1 MRLTWGADCARL
13 VLPENVS
20 LPHSMP
26 VCSMVARFE
35 TMQAGRKDADS
46 MVATETA
53 WLKFAELCDTLAAT
67 RSKLAKRA
75 AMSQYLRTLDTAS
88 AGLVVQFLT
97 GAVFP
102 ETDARKLQVGGQLIV
117 RALETVTHADGD
129 RFHSVYRK
137 YGDLG
142 ATAQELLE
150 SANVAS
156 KRLSLSDIA
165 ARLDSLA
172 STRTQVAK
180 SAQLVDLLRSL
191 SPVEAK
197 YLIKLVT
204 GDMRTGVKQSL
215 VEEAIAAATDR
226 EVAEVRQAGMLL
238 GDLAQV
244 VELARRDALSTARF
258 RMFHPLGFMLAT
270 PAANAEEAYSRFASE
285 VREELT
291 VTRTEYPT
299 EQTGLTEESASAGP
313 LQTSPYAEFSAQIE
327 DKYDGMRAQ
336 VHCGDPQQPGRVRIF
351 SRTREDVTASFPE
364 LAEWF
369 SAVKT
374 PAILD
379 GEILAWDYDADR
391 ALPFT
396 SLQPRLS
403 RKLVTGAMRADAP
416 VVYMAFDLL
425 LAGDDLLLAAPL
437 LDRRERLQ
445 AWTSAALQS
454 VDAKSL
460 QAIAAA
466 PQASLFAAEALTD
479 MEDTPARLK
488 LAPISHATSP
498 QQIEEA
504 FSAAQ
509 ARGNEGL
516 MLKSLV
522 STYQPGRRGSAW
534 IKLKRE
540 LAALDVVVTAVEYGH
555 GRRAAVLSDY
565 TFAVRDGAHLR
576 NVGKA
581 YSGLTDEEILTM
593 TQWFLEHTVES
604 NGSHL
609 IVEPKI
615 VIEVAFNNVMQGDRH
630 DSGYSLRF
638 PRILRLRPDKPVEEI
653 DTLDRVEEIFHSQHA
668 T

>member
-1 MRLTWGADCARL
+1 MT
-13 VLPENVS
+13 
-20 LPHSMP
+20 
-26 VCSMVARFE
+26 
-35 TMQAGRKDADS
+35 
-46 MVATETA
+46 ATETA
-53 WLKFAELCDTLAAT
+53 WLEFATLCETLAAT

-88 AGLVVQFLT
+88 AGLAVQYLT

-102 ETDARKLQVGGQLIV
+102 EIDARKLQVGGQMIV

-129 RFHSVYRK
+129 RFHAVYRK

-142 ATAQELLE
+142 AAAEELLTT
-150 SANVAS
+150 ANIAS
-156 KRLSLSDIA
+156 KRLSLPDIA

-172 STRTQVAK
+172 TARTQIAK

-191 SPVEAK
+191 SPLETK
-197 YLIKLVT
+197 YLIKLMT

-226 EVAEVRQAGMLL
+226 YVAAVRHAGMLL
-238 GDLAQV
+238 GDLAHV
-244 VELARRDALSTARF
+244 VDLARRDALSTARF
-258 RMFHPLGFMLAT
+258 QMFHPLGFMLAT
-270 PAANAEEAYSRFASE
+270 PAANAAEAYARFSAEEIETSAQSE
-285 VREELT
+285 
-291 VTRTEYPT
+291 PT
-299 EQTGLTEESASAGP
+299 
-313 LQTSPYAEFSAQIE
+313 AQIE

-336 VHCGDPQQPGRVRIF
+336 LHCGDPQQSGRVRIF

-379 GEILAWDYDADR
+379 GEILAWDYSTDR

-403 RKLVTGAMRADAP
+403 RKRVTAAMRVDTP
-416 VVYMAFDLL
+416 VIYMAFDLL
-425 LAGDDLLLAAPL
+425 LAGDDLLLHASL
-437 LDRRERLQ
+437 RLRRERLE

-460 QAIAAA
+460 QAFAAA
-466 PQASLFAAEALTD
+466 QQVSLFATD
-479 MEDTPARLK
+479 TVTDNEDVLARLK

-498 QQIEEA
+498 QQIDEA
-504 FSAAQ
+504 FTSAQ

-516 MLKSLV
+516 MLKSLE

-540 LAALDVVVTAVEYGH
+540 LATLDVVVTAVEYGH

-565 TFAVRDGAHLR
+565 TFAVRDGGRLR

-581 YSGLTDEEILTM
+581 YSGLTDQEILTM

-604 NGSHL
+604 NRSQL

-653 DTLDRVEEIFHSQHA
+653 DTLDRVAELFHSQQA
-668 T
+668 I

>member
-1 MRLTWGADCARL
+1 MAAI
-13 VLPENVS
+13 
-20 LPHSMP
+20 
-26 VCSMVARFE
+26 
-35 TMQAGRKDADS
+35 
-46 MVATETA
+46 ETA
-53 WLKFAELCDTLAAT
+53 WQEFATLCETLAAT

-88 AGLVVQFLT
+88 AGLAVQYLT

-117 RALETVTHADGD
+117 RALETVTQADGD
-129 RFHSVYRK
+129 RFHTVYRK

-142 ATAQELLE
+142 AAAEELLQGTN
-150 SANVAS
+150 APS
-156 KRLSLSDIA
+156 KQLSLSDIA

-172 STRTQVAK
+172 TARTQVAK
-180 SAQLVDLLRSL
+180 SAQLVDLLRSM
-191 SPVEAK
+191 SPLEAK
-197 YLIKLVT
+197 YLIKLIT

-215 VEEAIAAATDR
+215 VEEAIAVATERDVAA
-226 EVAEVRQAGMLL
+226 VRHAGMLL

-244 VELARRDALSTARF
+244 VDLARRNALSTARF
-258 RMFHPLGFMLAT
+258 QMFHPLGFMLAT
-270 PAANAEEAYSRFASE
+270 PAANADEAYARFAAATAEEAE
-285 VREELT
+285 
-291 VTRTEYPT
+291 PT
-299 EQTGLTEESASAGP
+299 AHIEPT
-313 LQTSPYAEFSAQIE
+313 AQIE

-336 VHCGDPQQPGRVRIF
+336 VHCGDPHQPGRVRIF

-379 GEILAWDYDADR
+379 GEILAWDFTADR

-403 RKLVTGAMRADAP
+403 RKRVTASMRTDAP

-425 LAGDDLLLAAPL
+425 LAGNDLLLHAPL
-437 LDRRERLQ
+437 RLRRERLQ
-445 AWTSAALQS
+445 TWTSAALDS

-460 QAIAAA
+460 QAIGES
-466 PQASLFAAEALTD
+466 PQASLFATD
-479 MEDTPARLK
+479 TVTDTQDDPARLK

-498 QQIEEA
+498 RQIDEV
-504 FSAAQ
+504 FTAAQ

-516 MLKSLV
+516 MLKSLE

-540 LAALDVVVTAVEYGH
+540 LATLDVVVTAVEYGH

-565 TFAVRDGAHLR
+565 TFAVRDGGRLR

-593 TQWFLEHTVES
+593 THWFLEHTLES
-604 NGSHL
+604 NRSQL
-609 IVEPKI
+609 MVEPKI
-615 VIEVAFNNVMQGDRH
+615 VIEVAFNNVMQGNRH

-653 DTLDRVEEIFHSQHA
+653 DTLERVAEIFHSQQGA
-668 T
+668 

>member
-1 MRLTWGADCARL
+1 MAAI
-13 VLPENVS
+13 ES
-20 LPHSMP
+20 
-26 VCSMVARFE
+26 
-35 TMQAGRKDADS
+35 
-46 MVATETA
+46 A
-53 WLKFAELCDTLAAT
+53 WLEFATLCETLAAT

-75 AMSQYLRTLDTAS
+75 AMSQYLRSLDTSS
-88 AGLVVQFLT
+88 AGLAVQYLT

-102 ETDARKLQVGGQLIV
+102 ETDARKLQVGGQLVV
-117 RALETVTHADGD
+117 RALETVTHADDD
-129 RFHSVYRK
+129 RFHAIYRK

-142 ATAQELLE
+142 AAAEELLRT
-150 SANVAS
+150 ANVAS
-156 KRLSLSDIA
+156 KHLSLTDIA

-172 STRTQVAK
+172 TARTQVAK

-191 SPVEAK
+191 SPLEAK
-197 YLIKLVT
+197 YLIKLIT

-215 VEEAIAAATDR
+215 VEEAIAVATDR
-226 EVAEVRQAGMLL
+226 NLAAVRHAGMLL

-244 VELARRDALSTARF
+244 VDLARRDTLSSARF
-258 RMFHPLGFMLAT
+258 QMFHPLGFMLAT
-270 PAANAEEAYSRFASE
+270 PTANADEAYARFAAEEGEALAVTSE
-285 VREELT
+285 
-291 VTRTEYPT
+291 PAIAAST
-299 EQTGLTEESASAGP
+299 EQSELAAENASARP
-313 LQTSPYAEFSAQIE
+313 LLSSPQTESSAQIE

-379 GEILAWDYDADR
+379 GEILAWDFSADR

-403 RKLVTGAMRADAP
+403 RKRVTAAMRAEAP
-416 VVYMAFDLL
+416 VIYMVFDLL
-425 LAGDDLLLAAPL
+425 LDGNDLLLHASL
-437 LDRRERLQ
+437 RLRRARLA

-454 VDAKSL
+454 VDTEIVHAMSTS
-460 QAIAAA
+460 
-466 PQASLFAAEALTD
+466 PQASLFATD
-479 MEDTPARLK
+479 TVTDAQDVPARLK

-498 QQIEEA
+498 RQIDEA
-504 FSAAQ
+504 FTAAQ

-516 MLKSLV
+516 MLKSLE

-540 LAALDVVVTAVEYGH
+540 LATLDVVVTAVEYGH

-565 TFAVRDGAHLR
+565 TFAVRDGSRLR

-593 TQWFLEHTVES
+593 TQWFLEHTLES
-604 NGSHL
+604 NRSQL
-609 IVEPKI
+609 MVEPKI
-615 VIEVAFNNVMQGDRH
+615 VIEVAFNNVMESERH

-653 DTLDRVEEIFHSQHA
+653 DTLERVAEIFHSQQSA
-668 T
+668 

>member
-1 MRLTWGADCARL
+1 MAA
-13 VLPENVS
+13 S
-20 LPHSMP
+20 
-26 VCSMVARFE
+26 
-35 TMQAGRKDADS
+35 
-46 MVATETA
+46 ETA
-53 WLKFAELCDTLAAT
+53 WLEFAELCETLVAT

-75 AMSQYLRTLDTAS
+75 AIAQYLRTLDTAS
-88 AGLVVQFLT
+88 AGLAVQYLT

-129 RFHSVYRK
+129 RFHAVYRK

-142 ATAQELLE
+142 AAAEELLQGTN
-150 SANVAS
+150 AAS
-156 KRLSLSDIA
+156 KHLSLSDIA

-172 STRTQVAK
+172 TARTQVAK

-191 SPVEAK
+191 SPLETK
-197 YLIKLVT
+197 YLIKLIT

-215 VEEAIAAATDR
+215 VEEAIAAATVRD
-226 EVAEVRQAGMLL
+226 VAAVRHAGMLL

-244 VELARRDALSTARF
+244 VDLARQDALSSARF
-258 RMFHPLGFMLAT
+258 QMFHPLGFMLAT
-270 PAANAEEAYSRFASE
+270 PAANAEEAYARFAAATAEEGSPTE
-285 VREELT
+285 PPDPTPHFELT
-291 VTRTEYPT
+291 
-299 EQTGLTEESASAGP
+299 
-313 LQTSPYAEFSAQIE
+313 AQIE

-336 VHCGDPQQPGRVRIF
+336 IHCGDPQQPGRVRIF

-379 GEILAWDYDADR
+379 GEILAWDFNANR

-403 RKLVTGAMRADAP
+403 RKRVTDAMRADAP

-425 LAGDDLLLAAPL
+425 LAGDDLLLADPL
-437 LDRRERLQ
+437 HLRRERLA
-445 AWTSAALQS
+445 AWVDAALHS
-454 VDAKSL
+454 VDATIVRAL
-460 QAIAAA
+460 FAT
-466 PQASLFAAEALTD
+466 PQASLFATD
-479 MEDTPARLK
+479 TVTDPQDAPPRLK

-498 QQIEEA
+498 AQIDAA
-504 FSAAQ
+504 FTAAQ

-516 MLKSLV
+516 MLKSLD

-540 LAALDVVVTAVEYGH
+540 LATLDVVVTAVEYGH

-565 TFAVRDGAHLR
+565 TFAVRDGSHLR

-593 TQWFLEHTVES
+593 TQWFLEHTLES
-604 NGSHL
+604 NRSQL

-653 DTLDRVEEIFHSQHA
+653 DTLERVAEIFRSQQVP
-668 T
+668 

>member
-1 MRLTWGADCARL
+1 MA
-13 VLPENVS
+13 
-20 LPHSMP
+20 
-26 VCSMVARFE
+26 
-35 TMQAGRKDADS
+35 
-46 MVATETA
+46 ATGSS
-53 WLKFAELCDTLAAT
+53 WLKFATLCEALAAT

-75 AMSQYLRTLDTAS
+75 AMAHYLRTLDTAS
-88 AGLVVQFLT
+88 AGLAVQYLT

-102 ETDARKLQVGGQLIV
+102 ETDARKLQMGGQMIV
-117 RALETVTHADGD
+117 RALETLTHVDGD
-129 RFHSVYRK
+129 RFHAVYRK

-142 ATAQELLE
+142 ATAEELLLT
-150 SANVAS
+150 AHVAS
-156 KRLSLSDIA
+156 KHLSLAEIA

-172 STRTQVAK
+172 TARTQIAK
-180 SAQLVDLLRSL
+180 SAQLVDLLRSR
-191 SPVEAK
+191 SPLEAK
-197 YLIKLVT
+197 YLIKLIT

-226 EVAEVRQAGMLL
+226 EVAAVRHAGMLL

-244 VELARRDALSTARF
+244 VDLARSDTLSTARF
-258 RMFHPLGFMLAT
+258 QMFHPLGFMLAT
-270 PAANAEEAYSRFASE
+270 PAANAEEAFARFAAS
-285 VREELT
+285 VGEEFAPT
-291 VTRTEYPT
+291 SARGIARST
-299 EQTGLTEESASAGP
+299 EQPGLAEESASARP
-313 LQTSPYAEFSAQIE
+313 PQSSAQAESSAQIE

-379 GEILAWDYDADR
+379 GEILAWDFTTDR

-403 RKLVTGAMRADAP
+403 RKRVTAAMRTDAP
-416 VVYMAFDLL
+416 IVYMAFDLL
-425 LAGDDLLLAAPL
+425 LAEDDLLLQAPL
-437 LDRRERLQ
+437 RLRRERLQ

-454 VDAKSL
+454 VDTKTIQKISAS
-460 QAIAAA
+460 
-466 PQASLFAAEALTD
+466 PQASLFATD
-479 MEDTPARLK
+479 TVTDSEDAPARLK
-488 LAPISHATSP
+488 LAPTTHASSP
-498 QQIEEA
+498 HQIDQA
-504 FSAAQ
+504 FTAAQ

-516 MLKSLV
+516 MLKSLE

-540 LAALDVVVTAVEYGH
+540 LATLDVVVTAVEYGH

-565 TFAVRDGAHLR
+565 TFAVRDGGRLR

-593 TQWFLEHTVES
+593 TEWFLQHTVES
-604 NGSHL
+604 NRSQL

-653 DTLDRVEEIFHSQHA
+653 DTVARVAEIFHFQPG

>member
-1 MRLTWGADCARL
+1 MT
-13 VLPENVS
+13 
-20 LPHSMP
+20 
-26 VCSMVARFE
+26 E
-35 TMQAGRKDADS
+35 TD
-46 MVATETA
+46 TA
-53 WLKFAELCDTLAAT
+53 WLKFAELCETLSAT

-75 AMSQYLRTLDTAS
+75 AMSQYLRTLDTTG
-88 AGLVVQFLT
+88 AGLAVQYLT
-97 GAVFP
+97 GDVFP
-102 ETDARKLQVGGQLIV
+102 EADARKLQVGGQLIV

-129 RFHSVYRK
+129 RFHAVYRK

-142 ATAQELLE
+142 AAAEELLQA
-150 SANVAS
+150 ANLTS
-156 KRLSLSDIA
+156 KNLTLADIA

-172 STRTQVAK
+172 TARTQAAK

-191 SPVEAK
+191 SPLEAK
-197 YLIKLVT
+197 YLIKLIT

-226 EVAEVRQAGMLL
+226 DLTAVRHAGMLL
-238 GDLAQV
+238 GDLARV
-244 VELARRDALSTARF
+244 VDFARRDALSTARF
-258 RMFHPLGFMLAT
+258 QMFHPLGFMLAT
-270 PAANAEEAYSRFASE
+270 PAANAEEAYARFAAEEVETSAQSE
-285 VREELT
+285 
-291 VTRTEYPT
+291 PT
-299 EQTGLTEESASAGP
+299 
-313 LQTSPYAEFSAQIE
+313 AQIE

-351 SRTREDVTASFPE
+351 SRTREDVTDSFPE

-379 GEILAWDYDADR
+379 GEIIAWDDNADR

-403 RKLVTGAMRADAP
+403 RKRVTPAMRNEAP
-416 VVYMAFDLL
+416 VIYMTFDLL
-425 LAGDDLLLAAPL
+425 LAGDDLLLHVPL
-437 LDRRERLQ
+437 RLRRQRLQ
-445 AWTSAALQS
+445 AWTSSALES
-454 VDAKSL
+454 VDTKSL
-460 QAIAAA
+460 LAMAES
-466 PQASLFAAEALTD
+466 PQASLFVTETVTD
-479 MEDTPARLK
+479 PQDAPARLK
-488 LAPISHATSP
+488 LAPISHATSA
-498 QQIEEA
+498 QQIDQA
-504 FSAAQ
+504 FAAAQ

-516 MLKSLV
+516 MLKSLE
-522 STYQPGRRGSAW
+522 SPYQPGRRGSAW

-540 LAALDVVVTAVEYGH
+540 LATLDVVVTAVEYGH

-576 NVGKA
+576 NIGKA

-604 NGSHL
+604 NRSQL

-653 DTLDRVEEIFHSQHA
+653 DTLDRVAELFHSQHA

>member
-1 MRLTWGADCARL
+1 MAAL
-13 VLPENVS
+13 
-20 LPHSMP
+20 
-26 VCSMVARFE
+26 
-35 TMQAGRKDADS
+35 
-46 MVATETA
+46 ETA
-53 WLKFAELCDTLAAT
+53 WADFAELCEALAAT

-75 AMSQYLRTLDTAS
+75 AMSQYLRALDTAS
-88 AGLVVQFLT
+88 AGLAVQYLT

-102 ETDARKLQVGGQLIV
+102 ETDARKLQAGGQMIV

-129 RFHSVYRK
+129 RFHTVYRK

-142 ATAQELLE
+142 AAAEELLQ
-150 SANVAS
+150 SVNTAS
-156 KRLSLSDIA
+156 KHLGLADIA

-172 STRTQVAK
+172 TARTQAAK

-191 SPVEAK
+191 SPLEAK
-197 YLIKLVT
+197 YLIKLMT

-226 EVAEVRQAGMLL
+226 DLTAVRHAGMLL

-244 VELARRDALSTARF
+244 VDLARRDALSTARF
-258 RMFHPLGFMLAT
+258 QMFHPLGFMLAT
-270 PAANAEEAYSRFASE
+270 PAANAQEAYARFVSE

-291 VTRTEYPT
+291 VTSAPRAEYST
-299 EQTGLTEESASAGP
+299 EQTGLAEESTSARP
-313 LQTSPYAEFSAQIE
+313 SQSSPQTEFSAQIE

-351 SRTREDVTASFPE
+351 SRTREDVTAAFPE

-369 SAVKT
+369 AAVKA

-379 GEILAWDYDADR
+379 GEILAWDFSSDR

-403 RKLVTGAMRADAP
+403 RKRVTSAMRAEAP

-425 LAGDDLLLAAPL
+425 LTDHDLLLHAPL
-437 LDRRERLQ
+437 CVRRERLQ
-445 AWTSAALQS
+445 DWISPALQS
-454 VDAKSL
+454 IHANPVEATS
-460 QAIAAA
+460 AS
-466 PQASLFAAEALTD
+466 PQGSLFATDTVTDAEDA
-479 MEDTPARLK
+479 PARLK
-488 LAPISHATSP
+488 LSPIFHVTSP

-504 FSAAQ
+504 FHEAQ

-516 MLKSLV
+516 MVKSLE

-540 LAALDVVVTAVEYGH
+540 LATLDVVVTAVEYGH

-565 TFAVRDGAHLR
+565 TFAVRDGGRLR

-581 YSGLTDEEILTM
+581 YSGLTDEEIFSM
-593 TQWFLEHTVES
+593 TQWFLQHTLES
-604 NGSHL
+604 NRNQL
-609 IVEPKI
+609 VVEPKI

-653 DTLDRVEEIFHSQHA
+653 DTLGRVAEIFHSQGK

>member
-1 MRLTWGADCARL
+1 MA
-13 VLPENVS
+13 VS
-20 LPHSMP
+20 
-26 VCSMVARFE
+26 
-35 TMQAGRKDADS
+35 
-46 MVATETA
+46 ETA
-53 WLKFAELCDTLAAT
+53 WLKFAELCEVLAAT

-75 AMSQYLRTLDTAS
+75 AMSQYLRTLDTAA
-88 AGLVVQFLT
+88 AGLAVQFLT

-102 ETDARKLQVGGQLIV
+102 ETDARKLQLGGQMLV
-117 RALETVTHADGD
+117 RALETVTRVDGD
-129 RFHSVYRK
+129 RFHAVYRK

-142 ATAQELLE
+142 AAAEELLQ
-150 SANVAS
+150 SANIVS
-156 KRLSLSDIA
+156 QHLSLAAIA
-165 ARLDSLA
+165 ARLDALA
-172 STRTQVAK
+172 TARTQAAK

-191 SPVEAK
+191 SPLEAK
-197 YLIKLVT
+197 YLIKLMT

-226 EVAEVRQAGMLL
+226 EVTAVRHAGMLL

-244 VELARRDALSTARF
+244 VDLARHDALSTARF
-258 RMFHPLGFMLAT
+258 QMFHALGFMLAT
-270 PAANAEEAYSRFASE
+270 PAANAEEAYARFAAEVSE
-285 VREELT
+285 SWPGRRAGVQR
-291 VTRTEYPT
+291 RPA
-299 EQTGLTEESASAGP
+299 QTNAEESASAGP
-313 LQTSPYAEFSAQIE
+313 LQSSPQTKFSAQVE

-336 VHCGDPQQPGRVRIF
+336 LHCGDPQQPGRVRIF

-369 SAVKT
+369 SAVNT

-379 GEILAWDYDADR
+379 GEILAWDYGADR

-396 SLQPRLS
+396 ALQPRLS
-403 RKLVTGAMRADAP
+403 RKRVTASMRTEAP
-416 VVYMAFDLL
+416 VVFMAFDLL
-425 LAGDDLLLAAPL
+425 LDGDDLLLAAPL
-437 LDRRERLQ
+437 RVRRQRLET
-445 AWTSAALQS
+445 WTSAALQS
-454 VDAKSL
+454 VDTKSM
-460 QAIAAA
+460 QAISAS
-466 PQASLFAAEALTD
+466 PQASLFATD
-479 MEDTPARLK
+479 TVTDSEDTPARLK

-498 QQIEEA
+498 QKIDQA
-504 FSAAQ
+504 FTAAQ

-516 MLKSLV
+516 MLKSLE

-540 LAALDVVVTAVEYGH
+540 LATLDVVVTAVEYGH

-565 TFAVRDGAHLR
+565 TFAVRDGSHLR

-593 TQWFLEHTVES
+593 TQWFLDHTVES
-604 NGSHL
+604 NRSQV

-653 DTLDRVEEIFHSQHA
+653 DTLDRVAELFHSQHA
-668 T
+668 I

>member
-1 MRLTWGADCARL
+1 MAGAD
-13 VLPENVS
+13 
-20 LPHSMP
+20 
-26 VCSMVARFE
+26 
-35 TMQAGRKDADS
+35 
-46 MVATETA
+46 AT
-53 WLKFAELCDTLAAT
+53 WLKFAELCEALAAT

-75 AMSQYLRTLDTAS
+75 AMSQYLRSLDSVS
-88 AGLVVQFLT
+88 AGIAVQYLT

-102 ETDARKLQVGGQLIV
+102 EADTRKLQVGGQIIV
-117 RALETVTHADGD
+117 RALETVSHADGD
-129 RFHSVYRK
+129 RFHAVYRK

-142 ATAQELLE
+142 AAAEELLQ
-150 SANVAS
+150 AAHVTA
-156 KRLSLSDIA
+156 KQFSLADIA
-165 ARLDSLA
+165 ARVDSLA
-172 STRTQVAK
+172 TARTQAAK

-191 SPVEAK
+191 SPPEAK
-197 YLIKLVT
+197 YLIKLMT

-226 EVAEVRQAGMLL
+226 DIATVRHAGMLL

-244 VELARRDALSTARF
+244 VDLARRDALSTARF
-258 RMFHPLGFMLAT
+258 QMFHPLGFMLAT
-270 PAANAEEAYSRFASE
+270 PAANAQEAYARFAAE
-285 VREELT
+285 VSEELGKT
-291 VTRTEYPT
+291 SEPAIPSSTDPSGLAEERT
-299 EQTGLTEESASAGP
+299 SKGP
-313 LQTSPYAEFSAQIE
+313 LQSSPQTKFSAQIE

-336 VHCGDPQQPGRVRIF
+336 LHCGDPHQPGRVRIF
-351 SRTREDVTASFPE
+351 TRTREDVTASFPE

-379 GEILAWDYDADR
+379 GEILAWDYTTDR

-403 RKLVTGAMRADAP
+403 RKRVTAAMRAETP
-416 VVYMAFDLL
+416 VVYMVFDLL
-425 LAGDDLLLAAPL
+425 LDGDDLLLNAPL
-437 LDRRERLQ
+437 RLRREQLE
-445 AWTSAALQS
+445 AWTSTALQS
-454 VDAKSL
+454 VDAKFL
-460 QAIAAA
+460 HEIAES
-466 PQASLFAAEALTD
+466 PQPTLFATD
-479 MEDTPARLK
+479 TVTDGKDFPPRLK

-504 FSAAQ
+504 FTAAQ

-516 MLKSLV
+516 MLKSLE

-540 LAALDVVVTAVEYGH
+540 LATLDVVVTAVEYGH

-565 TFAVRDGAHLR
+565 TFAVRDGGCLR

-593 TQWFLEHTVES
+593 TQWFLDHTVES
-604 NGSHL
+604 NRNQL

-638 PRILRLRPDKPVEEI
+638 PRILRLRPDKPIEEI
-653 DTLDRVEEIFHSQHA
+653 DTLDRVAELFQSQH
-668 T
+668 TT

>member
-1 MRLTWGADCARL
+1 MA
-13 VLPENVS
+13 
-20 LPHSMP
+20 
-26 VCSMVARFE
+26 
-35 TMQAGRKDADS
+35 
-46 MVATETA
+46 ATETG
-53 WLKFAELCDTLAAT
+53 WLGFAQLCEALAAT

-75 AMSQYLRTLDTAS
+75 AMSQYLRPLDS
-88 AGLVVQFLT
+88 QDAGLAAQYLT

-129 RFHSVYRK
+129 RFHAVYRK

-142 ATAQELLE
+142 SAAEELLL
-150 SANVAS
+150 SAHVAS
-156 KRLSLSDIA
+156 QHLSLADIA

-172 STRTQVAK
+172 TARTQAAK
-180 SAQLVDLLRSL
+180 SAMLVDLLQSL
-191 SPVEAK
+191 SPLEAK
-197 YLIKLVT
+197 YLIKLIT

-215 VEEAIAAATDR
+215 VEEAIAAATARDL
-226 EVAEVRQAGMLL
+226 AAVRHAGMLL

-244 VELARRDALSTARF
+244 VDLARKDALSTARF
-258 RMFHPLGFMLAT
+258 QMFHPLGFMLAT
-270 PAANAEEAYSRFASE
+270 PAANAEEAYARFAAEEGGQPAPSE
-285 VREELT
+285 
-291 VTRTEYPT
+291 P
-299 EQTGLTEESASAGP
+299 A
-313 LQTSPYAEFSAQIE
+313 AQIE

-336 VHCGDPQQPGRVRIF
+336 LHCGDRQQLGRVRIF

-369 SAVKT
+369 SAVKI

-379 GEILAWDYDADR
+379 GEILAWDFSADR

-396 SLQPRLS
+396 ALQPRLS
-403 RKLVTGAMRADAP
+403 RKRVTAAMRSEAP

-425 LAGDDLLLAAPL
+425 LAGDDLLLQSPL
-437 LDRRERLQ
+437 RLRRERLE
-445 AWTSAALQS
+445 AWSLAALQS
-454 VDAKSL
+454 VDAEVVR
-460 QAIAAA
+460 AISST
-466 PQASLFAAEALTD
+466 PQASLFATD
-479 MEDTPARLK
+479 TATDPHDAAARLK
-488 LAPISHATSP
+488 LAPVSHATSP
-498 QQIEEA
+498 QQIDEA
-504 FSAAQ
+504 FAAAQ

-516 MLKSLV
+516 MLKSLQ

-540 LAALDVVVTAVEYGH
+540 LATLDVVVTAVEYGH

-565 TFAVRDGAHLR
+565 TFAVRDGGRLR
-576 NVGKA
+576 NVGNA
-581 YSGLTDEEILTM
+581 YSGLTDEEILAM

-604 NGSHL
+604 NRSRL

-615 VIEVAFNNVMQGDRH
+615 VVEVAFNNVMQGERH

-653 DTLDRVEEIFHSQHA
+653 DTLDRVAEIFRSQSGK
-668 T
+668 

>member
-1 MRLTWGADCARL
+1 VPAFYGSAFSGDKGSQEKGTGWMAAR
-13 VLPENVS
+13 
-20 LPHSMP
+20 
-26 VCSMVARFE
+26 
-35 TMQAGRKDADS
+35 D
-46 MVATETA
+46 TA
-53 WLKFAELCDTLAAT
+53 WLEFATLCETLAAK
-67 RSKLAKRA
+67 RGKLAKRA
-75 AMSQYLRTLDTAS
+75 AMAQYLRSLDAFD
-88 AGLVVQFLT
+88 AGLAVQYLT

-102 ETDARKLQVGGQLIV
+102 ETDARKPQVGGQMIV
-117 RALETVTHADGD
+117 RALEIVTRADGD
-129 RFHSVYRK
+129 RFHVVYRRH
-137 YGDLG
+137 GDLG
-142 ATAQELLE
+142 AAAEELLQMAHVE
-150 SANVAS
+150 S
-156 KRLSLSDIA
+156 KHLSLSDIA

-172 STRTQVAK
+172 IARTQIAK
-180 SAQLVDLLRSL
+180 STQLVDLLRSL
-191 SPVEAK
+191 SPLEAK
-197 YLIKLVT
+197 YLIKLIN

-215 VEEAIAAATDR
+215 VEEAIAEATDR
-226 EVAEVRQAGMLL
+226 DLAAVRHAGMLL

-244 VELARRDALSTARF
+244 VDLARRDALSTARF
-258 RMFHPLGFMLAT
+258 QMFHPLGFMLAT
-270 PAANAEEAYSRFASE
+270 PAANADEAYARFAAS
-285 VREELT
+285 VGEEFAATGARRAALS
-291 VTRTEYPT
+291 T
-299 EQTGLTEESASAGP
+299 EQRGLAEESASARP
-313 LQTSPYAEFSAQIE
+313 PQSSVRAQSSAKIE

-336 VHCGDPQQPGRVRIF
+336 LHCGDPQQPGRVRIF

-379 GEILAWDYDADR
+379 GEILAWDYNADR

-403 RKLVTGAMRADAP
+403 RKRVTAAMRAEAP
-416 VVYMAFDLL
+416 VLYMAFDLL
-425 LAGDDLLLAAPL
+425 LEGDELLLHASL
-437 LDRRERLQ
+437 RLRRARLE
-445 AWTSAALQS
+445 AWTAAALQS
-454 VDAKSL
+454 VDAETVR
-460 QAIAAA
+460 AIFAA
-466 PQASLFAAEALTD
+466 PQASLFATD
-479 MEDTPARLK
+479 TVTDTQDAPPRLK

-498 QQIEEA
+498 RQIDEA
-504 FSAAQ
+504 FTAAQ

-516 MLKSLV
+516 MLKSLD

-540 LAALDVVVTAVEYGH
+540 LATLDVVVTAVEYGH

-565 TFAVRDGAHLR
+565 TFAVRGGSRLR

-604 NGSHL
+604 NRSQL

-615 VIEVAFNNVMQGDRH
+615 VIEVAFNNVMQSERH

-653 DTLDRVEEIFHSQHA
+653 DTLERVAELFHSQQA

>member
-1 MRLTWGADCARL
+1 MAAT
-13 VLPENVS
+13 
-20 LPHSMP
+20 
-26 VCSMVARFE
+26 
-35 TMQAGRKDADS
+35 DS
-46 MVATETA
+46 SWV
-53 WLKFAELCDTLAAT
+53 KFAELCEALAAT

-88 AGLVVQFLT
+88 AGLAVQYLT

-102 ETDARKLQVGGQLIV
+102 ETDARKLQVGGQLIA
-117 RALETVTHADGD
+117 RALEIITHADGY
-129 RFHSVYRK
+129 RFHAVYRK

-142 ATAQELLE
+142 AASEELLQT
-150 SANVAS
+150 ANVAS
-156 KRLSLSDIA
+156 KQLSLADIA
-165 ARLDSLA
+165 ARLESVA
-172 STRTQVAK
+172 TARTQVAK
-180 SAQLVDLLRSL
+180 SAQLVELVRSV
-191 SPVEAK
+191 SPLEAK
-197 YLIKLVT
+197 YLIKLIT

-226 EVAEVRQAGMLL
+226 DLTAVRHAGMLL

-244 VELARRDALSTARF
+244 MDLACRDALSTARF
-258 RMFHPLGFMLAT
+258 QMFHPLGFMLAT
-270 PAANAEEAYSRFASE
+270 PAANAEDAYSRFAAEVSE
-285 VREELT
+285 DLA
-291 VTRTEYPT
+291 VTSAPKDET
-299 EQTGLTEESASAGP
+299 ASAAP
-313 LQTSPYAEFSAQIE
+313 LQSPPQTKFSAQIE

-379 GEILAWDYDADR
+379 GEILAWDDITDR

-403 RKLVTGAMRADAP
+403 RKRVTATMRAEAP
-416 VVYMAFDLL
+416 VVYVAFDLL
-425 LAGDDLLLAAPL
+425 LVGDDLLLQAPL
-437 LDRRERLQ
+437 RLRREHLQ
-445 AWTSAALQS
+445 AWTSASLQS
-454 VDAKSL
+454 VDAKAVL
-460 QAIAAA
+460 AIAAS
-466 PQASLFAAEALTD
+466 PQASLFATD
-479 MEDTPARLK
+479 AVTDSEDVPARLK
-488 LAPISHATSP
+488 LAPITNATST

-504 FSAAQ
+504 FTAAQ

-516 MLKSLV
+516 MLKSLE
-522 STYQPGRRGSAW
+522 STYQPGRRGLAW

-540 LAALDVVVTAVEYGH
+540 LATLDVVVTAVEYGH

-565 TFAVRDGAHLR
+565 TFAVRDGGRLR
-576 NVGKA
+576 NIGKA

-604 NGSHL
+604 NRSQL

-638 PRILRLRPDKPVEEI
+638 PRIVRLRPDKPAEEI
-653 DTLDRVEEIFHSQHA
+653 DTLDRVAEIFQSQHA

>member
-1 MRLTWGADCARL
+1 MAA
-13 VLPENVS
+13 S
-20 LPHSMP
+20 
-26 VCSMVARFE
+26 E
-35 TMQAGRKDADS
+35 T
-46 MVATETA
+46 E
-53 WLKFAELCDTLAAT
+53 WLKFAELCETLAAT

-75 AMSQYLRTLDTAS
+75 AMSQYLRTLDIAS
-88 AGLVVQFLT
+88 AGLAVQYLT

-117 RALETVTHADGD
+117 RALDTVTHADGD
-129 RFHSVYRK
+129 RFHAVYRK

-142 ATAQELLE
+142 AAAEELLE
-150 SANVAS
+150 TSDIPS
-156 KRLSLSDIA
+156 KNLSLTDIA

-172 STRTQVAK
+172 TARTQAAK
-180 SAQLVDLLRSL
+180 SAQLVDLLRST
-191 SPVEAK
+191 SPLEAK
-197 YLIKLVT
+197 YLIKLMT

-226 EVAEVRQAGMLL
+226 DLAAVRHAGMLL

-244 VELARRDALSTARF
+244 VDLGRRDALSTARF
-258 RMFHPLGFMLAT
+258 QMFHPLGFMLAT
-270 PAANAEEAYSRFASE
+270 PAANAEEAYARSAATSAEEIAAS
-285 VREELT
+285 
-291 VTRTEYPT
+291 TEPGGIA
-299 EQTGLTEESASAGP
+299 QESASARQ
-313 LQTSPYAEFSAQIE
+313 LQSSVQAESSAQIE

-379 GEILAWDYDADR
+379 GEVLAWDFSSDR

-396 SLQPRLS
+396 SLQPRVS
-403 RKLVTGAMRADAP
+403 RKRVTAEMRNEAP

-425 LAGDDLLLAAPL
+425 LAGDDLLLASSL
-437 LDRRERLQ
+437 RLRRERLE

-460 QAIAAA
+460 QAIAAS
-466 PQASLFAAEALTD
+466 PQASLFVTD
-479 MEDTPARLK
+479 TVTDKENIPARLK
-488 LAPISHATSP
+488 LAPVSHATSP
-498 QQIEEA
+498 QQIDEA
-504 FSAAQ
+504 FTAAQ

-516 MLKSLV
+516 MLKSLE

-540 LAALDVVVTAVEYGH
+540 LATLDVVVTAVEYGH

-576 NVGKA
+576 NIGKA

-593 TQWFLEHTVES
+593 TQWFLDHTLES
-604 NGSHL
+604 NRTQL

-653 DTLDRVEEIFHSQHA
+653 DTLDRVAEIFQSQHGK
-668 T
+668 

>member
-1 MRLTWGADCARL
+1 
-13 VLPENVS
+13 
-20 LPHSMP
+20 
-26 VCSMVARFE
+26 MVA
-35 TMQAGRKDADS
+35 A
-46 MVATETA
+46 ETA
-53 WLKFAELCDTLAAT
+53 WLTFAELCETLAAT
-67 RSKLAKRA
+67 RSKLAKRG
-75 AMSQYLRTLDTAS
+75 AMSQYLRTLGTAS
-88 AGLVVQFLT
+88 AGLAVQFLT
-97 GAVFP
+97 GTVFP
-102 ETDARKLQVGGQLIV
+102 ETEARKLQVGGQLIV
-117 RALETVTHADGD
+117 RALETVTHVDGD
-129 RFHSVYRK
+129 RFHAVYRK

-142 ATAQELLE
+142 AAAEELLE
-150 SANVAS
+150 SAKVAS

-172 STRTQVAK
+172 MARTQAAK

-191 SPVEAK
+191 SPLEAK
-197 YLIKLVT
+197 YLIKLIT

-226 EVAEVRQAGMLL
+226 DVATVRHAGMLL

-244 VELARRDALSTARF
+244 VDLARRDALLTARF
-258 RMFHPLGFMLAT
+258 QMFHPLGFMLAT
-270 PAANAEEAYSRFASE
+270 PAADADEAYERFA
-285 VREELT
+285 
-291 VTRTEYPT
+291 
-299 EQTGLTEESASAGP
+299 TEEGETSAKSKP
-313 LQTSPYAEFSAQIE
+313 TAQIE

-336 VHCGDPQQPGRVRIF
+336 VHCGDPHQPGRVRIF

-379 GEILAWDYDADR
+379 GEILAWDYGADR

-403 RKLVTGAMRADAP
+403 RKLVTAAMRAEAP
-416 VVYMAFDLL
+416 VVYTTFDLL
-425 LAGDDLLLAAPL
+425 LDGDDLLLDAPL
-437 LDRRERLQ
+437 RDRRGRLE
-445 AWTSAALQS
+445 AWVSEALQS
-454 VDAKSL
+454 VDAKTL
-460 QAIAAA
+460 QSISAF
-466 PQASLFAAEALTD
+466 PQADLFATD
-479 MEDTPARLK
+479 TVTDIEVPARLK
-488 LAPISHATSP
+488 LAPIYHANSTR
-498 QQIEEA
+498 QIEEA
-504 FSAAQ
+504 FTAAQ

-516 MLKSLV
+516 MLKLLD

-565 TFAVRDGAHLR
+565 TFAVRDGARLR
-576 NVGKA
+576 NIGKA

-609 IVEPKI
+609 IVEPRI

-638 PRILRLRPDKPVEEI
+638 PRILRLRPDKPAEEI
-653 DTLDRVEEIFHSQHA
+653 DTLERVAEIFHSQHA

>member
-1 MRLTWGADCARL
+1 MT
-13 VLPENVS
+13 VS
-20 LPHSMP
+20 
-26 VCSMVARFE
+26 
-35 TMQAGRKDADS
+35 Q
-46 MVATETA
+46 TA
-53 WLKFAELCDTLAAT
+53 WLKFAELCETLATT

-75 AMSQYLRTLDTAS
+75 AMSHYLRTLDSAS
-88 AGLVVQFLT
+88 AGLAVQFLT

-117 RALETVTHADGD
+117 RALETVTHADSD
-129 RFHSVYRK
+129 RFHGVYRK

-142 ATAQELLE
+142 AAAEELLQM
-150 SANVAS
+150 AHVTTKHLNLA
-156 KRLSLSDIA
+156 DIA
-165 ARLDSLA
+165 AHLDSLA
-172 STRTQVAK
+172 TARTQVAK
-180 SAQLVDLLRSL
+180 SAQLVELLRSL
-191 SPVEAK
+191 SPLEAK
-197 YLIKLVT
+197 YLIKLIT

-215 VEEAIAAATDR
+215 VEEAIATATDR
-226 EVAEVRQAGMLL
+226 EIAAVRHAGMLL

-244 VELARRDALSTARF
+244 VDLARQDALSTARF
-258 RMFHPLGFMLAT
+258 QMFHPLGFMLAT
-270 PAANAEEAYSRFASE
+270 PAANAEEAYARFAAEEVETSAQSE
-285 VREELT
+285 
-291 VTRTEYPT
+291 PT
-299 EQTGLTEESASAGP
+299 
-313 LQTSPYAEFSAQIE
+313 AQIE

-336 VHCGDPQQPGRVRIF
+336 VHCGDPDQPGRVRIF

-379 GEILAWDYDADR
+379 GEILAWDYKTDR

-403 RKLVTGAMRADAP
+403 RKRVTDAMRAEAP

-425 LAGDDLLLAAPL
+425 LAGDDLLLHVPL
-437 LDRRERLQ
+437 RLRRQRLQ
-445 AWTSAALQS
+445 AWTAAALQS

-460 QAIAAA
+460 HALAAS
-466 PQASLFAAEALTD
+466 PQASLFATD
-479 MEDTPARLK
+479 TVTNSDDTPARLK
-488 LAPISHATSP
+488 LAPVSHATSP

-504 FSAAQ
+504 VAAAQ

-516 MLKSLV
+516 MLKSLE
-522 STYQPGRRGSAW
+522 SPYQPGRRGSAW

-540 LAALDVVVTAVEYGH
+540 LATLDVVVTAVEYGH

-565 TFAVRDGAHLR
+565 TFAVRDGERLR

-581 YSGLTDEEILTM
+581 YSGLTEEEILTM
-593 TQWFLEHTVES
+593 TQWFLDHTLES
-604 NGSHL
+604 NRSQL

-638 PRILRLRPDKPVEEI
+638 PRILRFRPDKPVEEI
-653 DTLDRVEEIFHSQHA
+653 DTLDRVAELFHSQHA